1 MVILHVHVLC
11 LLQRVHALSISLD
24 VFRSAPLMS
33 SLKRPRTDENTPLV
47 RLETSIKF
55 VDGLKRRRISNK
67 VTDEEIRVLREK
79 RANDDA
85 QKAEEQRRETLAK
98 AKATAEAQSAQE
110 EVLFARVLSCMTDC
124 GFGSLHGYL
133 HRLMTTKAQHAS
145 SQASKLLINEG
156 KGLLNDMRNKQPG
169 VVNGWAAAATGEILA
184 DEGLKLASYLRP
196 QQGRPLTDA
205 MSEFSLERILADA
218 ELLAPTLCSLL
229 RDFATN
235 GAVSPAAER
244 RDNDLVSTHTSLLK
258 YG

>member
-1 MVILHVHVLC
+1 
-11 LLQRVHALSISLD
+11 
-24 VFRSAPLMS
+24 MS

-47 RLETSIKF
+47 RPETPIKF
-55 VDGLKRRRISNK
+55 VDGLKRRRTSNK
-67 VTDEEIRVLREK
+67 VTDEEIQVLREK

-85 QKAEEQRRETLAK
+85 RKAKEQQQKTLAK
-98 AKATAEAQSAQE
+98 AKAMAEAQSADE

-124 GFGSLHGYL
+124 GFGSLRGYL

-145 SQASKLLINEG
+145 SQASKLLINKG

-196 QQGRPLTDA
+196 QQGRPLTDI
-205 MSEFSLERILADA
+205 MGEFSLERILTDA
-218 ELLAPTLCSLL
+218 EMLAPTLCSLL

-244 RDNDLVSTHTSLLK
+244 KDNDLVSTLSSSLN

>member
-1 MVILHVHVLC
+1 
-11 LLQRVHALSISLD
+11 
-24 VFRSAPLMS
+24 MS
-33 SLKRPRTDENTPLV
+33 SLKRPRPDGNTPLV
-47 RLETSIKF
+47 QPEISIKF
-55 VDGLKRRRISNK
+55 VDGLKRRRTSNK

-85 QKAEEQRRETLAK
+85 RKAEEQRRETLAK
-98 AKATAEAQSAQE
+98 AKATAEAQSAEE

-124 GFGSLHGYL
+124 GFGFLHGYL
-133 HRLMTTKAQHAS
+133 HCLMTTKAQHAS

-196 QQGRPLTDA
+196 QQGRPLTEI
-205 MSEFSLERILADA
+205 MGEFSLERILTDA
-218 ELLAPTLCSLL
+218 KMLAPTLCSLL

-235 GAVSPAAER
+235 SAVSPAAER
-244 RDNDLVSTHTSLLK
+244 KDNDLVSTLTSSIN

>member
-11 LLQRVHALSISLD
+11 LLRRVHALSISLD
-24 VFRSAPLMS
+24 AFRSAPLMS

-85 QKAEEQRRETLAK
+85 QKVEEQRRETLAK

-124 GFGSLHGYL
+124 GLVLFTGISI
-133 HRLMTTKAQHAS
+133 AS
-145 SQASKLLINEG
+145 
-156 KGLLNDMRNKQPG
+156 
-169 VVNGWAAAATGEILA
+169 
-184 DEGLKLASYLRP
+184 
-196 QQGRPLTDA
+196 
-205 MSEFSLERILADA
+205 
-218 ELLAPTLCSLL
+218 
-229 RDFATN
+229 
-235 GAVSPAAER
+235 
-244 RDNDLVSTHTSLLK
+244 
-258 YG
+258 

>member
-11 LLQRVHALSISLD
+11 LLRCVLILLN
-24 VFRSAPLMS
+24 VFRSALLMS

-55 VDGLKRRRISNK
+55 VDGLKRCRTSNK

-110 EVLFARVLSCMTDC
+110 EVLFAQVLSCMIDC

-133 HRLMTTKAQHAS
+133 HRLMTTKAQHVS

-184 DEGLKLASYLRP
+184 DEGLKLASYLRS

-205 MSEFSLERILADA
+205 MSEFSLARILTDA

-229 RDFATN
+229 QDFATN
-235 GAVSPAAER
+235 GAVSPAAEH

>member
-1 MVILHVHVLC
+1 
-11 LLQRVHALSISLD
+11 
-24 VFRSAPLMS
+24 MS
-33 SLKRPRTDENTPLV
+33 TLKRPRPDENTPPIWP
-47 RLETSIKF
+47 ETPIKF
-55 VDGLKRRRISNK
+55 VDGLKRRRTSNK

-85 QKAEEQRRETLAK
+85 RGAEERRQETLAK
-98 AKATAEAQSAQE
+98 AKAAAEAQNADE
-110 EVLFARVLSCMTDC
+110 DILFARVLSCMTDC

-145 SQASKLLINEG
+145 SQASKLLIN
-156 KGLLNDMRNKQPG
+156 KGQSLLNDMRNKQPG

-184 DEGLKLASYLRP
+184 NEGLKLASYLRP
-196 QQGRPLTDA
+196 RQGRPLTDI
-205 MSEFSLERILADA
+205 MSEFSLERILTDA
-218 ELLAPTLCSLL
+218 EMLAPTLCGLL

-244 RDNDLVSTHTSLLK
+244 RDNNLVSSPSCLLN